1 LIGTVFKAWV
11 KNFINLFYPLSCLI
25 CKAALSPLSDKP
37 LCEICWNKIELNL
50 PPFCRV
56 CGKHLPA
63 PYNHAF
69 ICRDCQACV
78 YFFKK
83 ARSVCVYEG
92 IIKECIH
99 LFKYKSKLSLVKPL
113 SKLMINFAHKF
124 LDMKNVDLIIPVPL
138 HGAKQRQ
145 RQFNQA
151 KLLAGDLARAF
162 SKELR
167 ANLLIKIKS
176 GPAQVNLLR
185 RERLKNVRGAFK
197 VKDAEPVEN
206 KNILLVDDVLI
217 TGATANECARTLL
230 DAGAN
235 RIDVF
240 VLARGTHR

>member
-1 LIGTVFKAWV
+1 MIGTVFKAWV

-37 LCEICWNKIELNL
+37 LCEICWNKIEFSL

-63 PYNHAF
+63 GNQNHAF
-69 ICRDCQACV
+69 ICRDCQARV
-78 YFFKK
+78 YSFKK
-83 ARSVCVYEG
+83 ARSVCVYDG
-92 IIKECIH
+92 VIKECIH

-124 LDMKNVDLIIPVPL
+124 LDMRNVDSIIPVPL
-138 HGAKQRQ
+138 HSAKQRQ
-145 RQFNQA
+145 RRFNQA
-151 KLLAGDLARAF
+151 KLLAGDLAGAF
-162 SKELR
+162 SKELQ

-185 RERLKNVRGAFK
+185 TERLKNVRGAFK
-197 VKDAEPVEN
+197 VKDARPLEN
-206 KNILLVDDVLI
+206 KNILLVDDVLT

-235 RIDVF
+235 RIDAF
-240 VLARGTHR
+240 VLARGR